1 MTRRFSSLN
10 WRDAL
15 YSAVR
20 QAPGGVG
27 AAAVFLSDRRG
38 LSIHPE
44 SLRRKLTGGEQLDID
59 MAFLL
64 TEWLEELADCR
75 ESARDW
81 LIAAAQQGGLSV
93 VEMPPEPEGGFTDE
107 AGALNEKALKAAA
120 ELGQM
125 CSAITG
131 TTADGKVTFE
141 EREKVVAKA
150 RDLIVLCF
158 RIIRNVTRWHRK
170 EVSA

>member
-27 AAAVFLSDRRG
+27 AAAVFLSDRRAV
-38 LSIHPE
+38 SIHPE
-44 SLRRKLTGGEQLDID
+44 SLRRKLTGGEQLDLD

-81 LIAAAQQGGLSV
+81 LIAAAQQGGLSRS
-93 VEMPPEPEGGFTDE
+93 EEHTS
-107 AGALNEKALKAAA
+107 
-120 ELGQM
+120 ELQ
-125 CSAITG
+125 S
-131 TTADGKVTFE
+131 
-141 EREKVVAKA
+141 RE
-150 RDLIVLCF
+150 
-158 RIIRNVTRWHRK
+158 
-170 EVSA
+170 

>member
-44 SLRRKLTGGEQLDID
+44 SLRRKLTGGEQLDLD

-64 TEWLEELADCR
+64 TEWLDELADCR

-81 LIAAAQQGGLSV
+81 LIAAAQQGGLHV
-93 VEMPPEPEGGFTDE
+93 VDLPPEPVGGFENE

-120 ELGQM
+120 ELGEM

-131 TTADGKVTFE
+131 TTADGRVTHE
-141 EREKVVAKA
+141 ERERVVAKA
-150 RDLIVLCF
+150 LDLIRLCF

-170 EVSA
+170 EVSV